1 MRILTKREEVLARL
15 AEAARARSPVFCP
28 NGETVDEIEG
38 ILAAADI
45 FRRKR
50 GLETLAVGIAIT
62 GTYPDHPQ
70 LRRLDFDSDLGP
82 DGAAFIR
89 SGGSI
94 ESRAF
99 IWLDWLGVYGN
110 RPALFPGIEV
120 IPVMDHGWVPSA
132 PDLALLANPEFQDRM
147 GIVMFDASAC
157 PLEENAARTAEYAR
171 VAGKRV
177 VVEACPD
184 KIPSAKEVLEAGPG
198 YTVLTDPAGAADF
211 VKATGV
217 DLIDPSLG
225 TEHRGIPG
233 ETIHY
238 RRHLAQDLARRVG
251 PILALHGTTSLG
263 DKITEVGR
271 DGIVKVNFYTGMA
284 RSASQA
290 VRTSW
295 AARGPEPLKLE
306 FASGSFIHNVR
317 RKSVREECLRMLEL
331 LHGKGSCL
339 DS

>member
-1 MRILTKREEVLARL
+1 MRILTKKEEVLARL

-38 ILAAADI
+38 ILAAADL

-50 GLETLAVGIAIT
+50 GLQTLAVGIAIT

-70 LRRLDFDSDLGP
+70 LRRMDFDSDLGP
-82 DGAAFIR
+82 DGAAFTR
-89 SGGSI
+89 SGNSI

-99 IWLDWLGVYGN
+99 IWLDWLAVYGS
-110 RPALFPGIEV
+110 RPNLFPGIEV

-132 PDLALLANPEFQDRM
+132 PDLALLENPEFQDRM
-147 GIVMFDASAC
+147 GIMMFDASAC
-157 PLEENAARTAEYAR
+157 PLEENTARTAEYVR
-171 VAGKRV
+171 VAGRRV

-184 KIPSAKEVLEAGPG
+184 KIPSAKDVLEAGPG
-198 YTVLTDPAGAADF
+198 YTVLTDPAGAEAF
-211 VKATGV
+211 VRATGV
-217 DLIDPSLG
+217 DLIVPSLG

-284 RSASQA
+284 RSASEA
-290 VRTSW
+290 VRSRWSAGCPGT
-295 AARGPEPLKLE
+295 LKLE

-317 RKSVREECLRMLEL
+317 RQSVREECLKMLEL
-331 LHGKGSCL
+331 LNGNRDRL
-339 DS
+339 